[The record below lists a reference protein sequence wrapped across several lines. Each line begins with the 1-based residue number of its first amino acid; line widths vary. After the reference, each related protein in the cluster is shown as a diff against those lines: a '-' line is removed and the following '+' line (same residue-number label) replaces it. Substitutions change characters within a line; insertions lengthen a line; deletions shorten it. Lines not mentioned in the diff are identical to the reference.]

1 MVSWYF
7 YLQKRTKEWV
17 RFIDGKNGFNLSES
31 LDKEKF
37 NEIFTDSFIKW
48 VIDPFKYSDTKRQ
61 LPESSNYDLR
71 LTMMQHEWVD
81 DTVTILKYENLNEE
95 INEFFGEEIDL
106 PVINKSTRMNYLNY
120 YNKHSLDIVYER
132 YKEDFEKYNYKKL

>member
-1 MVSWYF
+1 
-7 YLQKRTKEWV
+7 
-17 RFIDGKNGFNLSES
+17 
-31 LDKEKF
+31 
-37 NEIFTDSFIKW
+37 
-48 VIDPFKYSDTKRQ
+48 
-61 LPESSNYDLR
+61 
-71 LTMMQHEWVD
+71 MQHEWVD

-132 YKEDFEKYNYKKL
+132 YKEDFERFNYKRITKI